1 MKVNFNIQ
9 FNKPQQDMLSL
20 IDNPQNKYILAAM
33 SRQIGK
39 SVLCKVLC
47 TKWLLEPNKEI
58 GYLTP
63 TLKLSKKFF
72 NDLTSVIPES
82 LLVKSNASDLVIQ
95 SITGSTLYFYSAEQ
109 GNRIRGN
116 TFDYLIL
123 DEAAFYK
130 EDQGAN
136 HIWYSILQPT
146 IKVKGKKIIMV
157 STPNG
162 CHGFWYDLIQ
172 KAINGAKGYS
182 FIKRTIYDDSMCQD
196 IEEIRSSTPDLMW
209 RQEYLVEFIAG
220 ANTFFTGYHN
230 CYDDTMSFNWN
241 QPLWAGID
249 WSSTGKDETILTFI
263 NKDGQIVQMNI
274 QGDLDSKYKQLATII
289 NAHSSHSLKGIYAE
303 DNSIGSVMINELK
316 KLLTQ
321 KNILKSFNTTNDSK
335 TEIVTELALAF
346 EKEELT
352 YNDLQLDRQLGAF
365 GYSLTKSKKLS
376 FEGRGEHDD
385 RVMSL
390 ALALKAKK
398 DLISYS
404 ASNFAFAGR

>member
-95 SITGSTLYFYSAEQ
+95 SITSSTLYFYSAEQ

-130 EDQGAN
+130 EDTGAN

-162 CHGFWYDLIQ
+162 CQGFWYDLIQ
-172 KAINGAKGYS
+172 KAIKGTKGYS

-196 IEEIRSSTPDLMW
+196 IEEIRNSTPDLMW

-220 ANTFFTGYHN
+220 ANSFFTGYHN
-230 CYDDTMSFNWN
+230 CYDDTMTFNWN

-249 WSSTGKDETILTFI
+249 WSSTGKDETIVTFI
-263 NKDGQIVQMNI
+263 NGLNQIIQYNI
-274 QGDLDSKYKQLATII
+274 EGDLDSKYSQIASILNKY
-289 NAHSSHSLKGIYAE
+289 SLKGVYAE

-316 KLLTQ
+316 KQMRQ
-321 KNILKSFNTTNDSK
+321 KNVLKPFTTTNDSK

-365 GYSLTKSKKLS
+365 GYSVSKTKKLT
-376 FEGRGEHDD
+376 FEGKGEHDD
-385 RVMSL
+385 RCMSL

-398 DLISYS
+398 DMVYYS

>member
-1 MKVNFNIQ
+1 MKINFNIQ
-9 FNKPQQDMLSL
+9 LNKPQQDMLSL
-20 IDNPQNKYILAAM
+20 IDNPQNRYILAAM

-47 TKWLLEPNKEI
+47 TKWLLEPNKDI
-58 GYLTP
+58 GYVTP
-63 TLKLSKKFF
+63 ALNLSKKFF

-82 LLVKSNASDLVIQ
+82 LLVKSNASDLIIQ

-130 EDQGAN
+130 EDTGAN

-162 CHGFWYDLIQ
+162 QSGFWYDLIQ
-172 KAINGAKGYS
+172 KALKGQKGYS
-182 FIKRTIYDDSMCQD
+182 YIKRTIYDDSMCTD
-196 IEEIRSSTPDLMW
+196 IEEIRSSIPDLMW

-220 ANTFFTGYHN
+220 ANSFFTGYHN
-230 CYDDTMSFNWN
+230 CYDDTMTFNWN

-249 WSSTGKDETILTFI
+249 WSSTGKDETIVTFI
-263 NKDGQIVQMNI
+263 NGLNQIIQYNI
-274 QGDLDSKYKQLATII
+274 EGDLDSKYRQIASILNKY
-289 NAHSSHSLKGIYAE
+289 SLKGVYAE

-316 KLLTQ
+316 KQMRQ
-321 KNILKSFNTTNDSK
+321 KNVLKPFTTTNDSK
-335 TEIVTELALAF
+335 TEIVTELALSL

-365 GYSLTKSKKLS
+365 GYSVSKTKKLT
-376 FEGRGEHDD
+376 FEGKGDHDD
-385 RVMSL
+385 RCMSL
-390 ALALKAKK
+390 AFALRAKK
-398 DLISYS
+398 DMRGYS
-404 ASNFAFAGR
+404 SNNFAFAGR

>member
-1 MKVNFNIQ
+1 MNVTFNIRL
-9 FNKPQQDMLSL
+9 NKPQQDMLAL
-20 IDNPQNKYILAAM
+20 IEKNKFVFAAM

-58 GYLTP
+58 GYITP
-63 TLKLSKKFF
+63 SLKLAKKFF
-72 NDLTSVIPES
+72 NDLTGIIPES
-82 LLVKSNASDLVIQ
+82 LLVKSNASDLILQ

-109 GNRIRGN
+109 GNRIRGV
-116 TFDYLIL
+116 TFDYLVL

-130 EDQGAN
+130 EDTGAN

-146 IKVKGKKIIMV
+146 IKVKGKKIVMV

-162 CHGFWYDLIQ
+162 QSGFWYDLIQ
-172 KAINGAKGYS
+172 KALKGQKGYAY
-182 FIKRTIYDDSMCQD
+182 IKRTIYDDSMCTD
-196 IEEIRSSTPDLMW
+196 IEEIKNSTPDLMF
-209 RQEYLVEFIAG
+209 RQEFLCEFIAG
-220 ANTFFTGYHN
+220 ANSFFTGYHN
-230 CYDDTMSFNWN
+230 CYDDTMTFNWN

-249 WSSTGKDETILTFI
+249 WSSTGKDETIVTFI
-263 NKDGQIVQMNI
+263 NGLNQIIQYNI
-274 QGDLDSKYKQLATII
+274 EGDLDSKYRQIASILNKY
-289 NAHSSHSLKGIYAE
+289 SLKGVYAE

-316 KLLTQ
+316 KQMRQ
-321 KNILKSFNTTNDSK
+321 KNVLKPFTTTNDSK
-335 TEIVTELALAF
+335 TEIVTELALSL

-365 GYSLTKSKKLS
+365 GYSVSKTKKLT
-376 FEGRGEHDD
+376 FEGKGEHDD
-385 RVMSL
+385 RCMSL

-398 DLISYS
+398 DMVYYS

>member
-1 MKVNFNIQ
+1 MNVTFNIRL
-9 FNKPQQDMLSL
+9 NKPQQDMLAL
-20 IDNPQNKYILAAM
+20 IEKNKFVFAAM

-58 GYLTP
+58 GYITP
-63 TLKLSKKFF
+63 SLKLAKKFF
-72 NDLTSVIPES
+72 NDLTGIIPES
-82 LLVKSNASDLVIQ
+82 LLVKSNASDLILQ

-109 GNRIRGN
+109 GNRIRGV
-116 TFDYLIL
+116 TFDYLVL

-130 EDQGAN
+130 EDTGAN

-146 IKVKGKKIIMV
+146 IKVKGKKIVMV

-162 CHGFWYDLIQ
+162 QSGFWYDLIQ
-172 KAINGAKGYS
+172 KAIKGQKGYAY
-182 FIKRTIYDDSMCQD
+182 IKRTIYDDSMCTD
-196 IEEIRSSTPDLMW
+196 IEEIKNSTPDLMF
-209 RQEYLVEFIAG
+209 RQEFLCEFIAG
-220 ANTFFTGYHN
+220 ANSFFTGYHN
-230 CYDDTMSFNWN
+230 CYDDTMTFNWN

-249 WSSTGKDETILTFI
+249 WSSTGKDETIVTFI
-263 NKDGQIVQMNI
+263 NGLNQIIQYNI
-274 QGDLDSKYKQLATII
+274 EGDLDSKYSQIASILNKY
-289 NAHSSHSLKGIYAE
+289 SLKGVYAE

-316 KLLTQ
+316 KQMRQ
-321 KNILKSFNTTNDSK
+321 KNVLKPFTTTNDSK
-335 TEIVTELALAF
+335 TEIVTELALSL

-365 GYSLTKSKKLS
+365 GYSVSKTKKLT
-376 FEGRGEHDD
+376 FEGKGEHDD
-385 RVMSL
+385 RCMSL

-398 DLISYS
+398 DMVYYS